1 MANKV
6 SDMQAQLER
15 AQGRHTPTKVGRAE
29 PKTASPESVGG
40 SREGKAHIGAY
51 LDPSFRRSLRM
62 VQAQTD
68 HDLQELLAEAL
79 NDLFRKYN
87 VPVVEA

>member
-6 SDMQAQLER
+6 ADIQAQLER
-15 AQGRHTPTKVGRAE
+15 AAGRTPSSAPAVD
-29 PKTASPESVGG
+29 TAPRKAAMG

-51 LDPSFRRSLRM
+51 LDPGFRKSVRM

-68 HDLQELLAEAL
+68 HDLQQLLAEAL

-87 VPVVEA
+87 VPVID

>member
-1 MANKV
+1 MASKLG
-6 SDMQAQLER
+6 DIQAQLER
-15 AQGRHTPTKVGRAE
+15 AAGRSAGSVAAPAEKPVGKE
-29 PKTASPESVGG
+29 PSGS

-51 LDPSFRRSLRM
+51 LDPGFRKSIRM

-87 VPVVEA
+87 VPVID

>member
-1 MANKV
+1 MASKAA
-6 SDMQAQLER
+6 DIQAQLER
-15 AQGRHTPTKVGRAE
+15 VQGRSA
-29 PKTASPESVGG
+29 ASPAVVPKAATGGSKEMAG

-51 LDPSFRRSLRM
+51 LNPGFRKSLRM

-87 VPVVEA
+87 VPVID